1 MLRSPAAALFTFELR
16 AFASP
21 LAVVPCSWLF
31 AKYPM
36 TCSFYLKFPKD
47 QDDETGKASF
57 PGNTSYDT
65 VLSQVQTPTS
75 VVYVTTSN
83 K

>member
-1 MLRSPAAALFTFELR
+1 MEGADIELPH
-16 AFASP
+16 S
-21 LAVVPCSWLF
+21 
-31 AKYPM
+31 
-36 TCSFYLKFPKD
+36 PKD